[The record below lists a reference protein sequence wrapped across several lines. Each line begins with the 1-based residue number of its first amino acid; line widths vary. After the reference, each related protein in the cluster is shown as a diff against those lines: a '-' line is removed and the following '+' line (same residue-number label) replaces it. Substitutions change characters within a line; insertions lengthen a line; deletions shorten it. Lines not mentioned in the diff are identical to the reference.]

1 MERITFAG
9 TLDALD
15 GIRRVVK
22 AQAEEAGLARKP
34 TYNLLLAVDE
44 IATNIITHGYEEN
57 NLSGPVD
64 LLTDCSNECF
74 TVVLEDEAPAF
85 DPLHHQLPTDELFAR
100 PLEERPI
107 GGMGIHLTIKGV
119 DKFSYEYLGGRNRNI
134 FCMNV
139 PELPPAP

>member
-22 AQAEEAGLARKP
+22 ARAEEAGLARKP

-57 NLSGPVD
+57 GLTGNVD
-64 LLTDCSNECF
+64 LLTDCTPEEF
-74 TVVLEDEAPAF
+74 TVTLEDEAPAF
-85 DPLHHQLPTDELFAR
+85 DPLKHDTRADELLAL

-119 DKFSYEYLGGRNRNI
+119 DRFCYEYAGGRNRNI

-139 PELPPAP
+139 PDLPPAP